1 MEKEL
6 RGHCPK
12 NCLKHLTQHPRVNR
26 CSVFKEE
33 RGGRRK
39 KRFEREKKGERKKEK
54 RRDGKKER
62 RKEGGKEEKKIN

>member
-12 NCLKHLTQHPRVNR
+12 SCLKLLTQHPRVNR

-33 RGGRRK
+33 RGGK
-39 KRFEREKKGERKKEK
+39 EER
-54 RRDGKKER
+54 DLKER
-62 RKEGGKEEKKIN
+62 RKEKERRKKEGWKEGEKEGRRKGREKIN

>member
-33 RGGRRK
+33 RGEGGRRDLK
-39 KRFEREKKGERKKEK
+39 VREEREKKEGK
-54 RRDGKKER
+54 RRIGKKER